1 MNDDTPSNLSSE
13 DLETENY
20 DLLICAG
27 GFESRAVFIAEKL
40 YGRYKR
46 AVAIGFDHN
55 QCLSYKSNCDW
66 FSQHGVEIFESV
78 GKSVFQAMLVKVLS
92 DLHDAKSIRI
102 AIDISCFDRYRLAEL
117 ISAMQTLSK
126 VVGVTTDFWYSI
138 AEFVAP
144 HPIAGRNEF
153 AGPINRAFAGR
164 FVDPSRPLALVAGL
178 GYEVG
183 KVVGA
188 AEFLQATRVISFF
201 PESPVSGFAPEVQK
215 ANHSLLV
222 DIVPHDS
229 FHYQVDDPR
238 RTIAM
243 LDSVVRGLSIEY
255 NVVLLPGGPKVFVL
269 ACLLVQTMHPL
280 SSVWRVSSG
289 ASLNV
294 RDATPS
300 GCVVGLRW
308 TPSMTK

>member
-1 MNDDTPSNLSSE
+1 MNDETPSNLSAAE
-13 DLETENY
+13 LEAERY

-27 GFESRAVFIAEKL
+27 GFETRATFIANEL
-40 YGRYKR
+40 HGRFER

-55 QCLSYKSNCDW
+55 QCLSYEPNCAW
-66 FSQHGVEIFESV
+66 FRAHGIEIVESV
-78 GKSVFQAMLVKVLS
+78 RKNEFPSVLGRLLAPVNDAMS
-92 DLHDAKSIRI
+92 RRI

-117 ISAMQTLSK
+117 VSATQKLSRERSL
-126 VVGVTTDFWYSI
+126 TIDFWYSV
-138 AEFVAP
+138 AKFEAP
-144 HPIAGRNEF
+144 HPVAGRNEI
-153 AGPINRAFAGR
+153 AGPINRTFAGR

-178 GYEVG
+178 GYEAG

-201 PESPVSGFAPEVQK
+201 PESPVAGFAPEVQK

-222 DIVPHDS
+222 EIAPHDS
-229 FHYQVDDPR
+229 LRYEVDDPR

-255 NVVLLPGGPKVFVL
+255 NVVLLPGGPKIFVL
-269 ACLLVQTMHPL
+269 ACLLVQRMHPL
-280 SSVWRVSSG
+280 ISVWRVSSG

-294 RDATPS
+294 RDAIPS

-308 TPSMTK
+308 MP